1 MTCIIAKIN
10 KKEKYITMGG
20 DMLASSKVTKSIPN
34 NEKVFVPRTNNKFIV
49 GVAGSYRVMQLLQY
63 NTGLFPSDD
72 IIEKFYNGVVDME
85 FMVREFV
92 KNLKKLIDN
101 DNNENVIISI
111 LIGYEDKLFKIQ
123 SDYGVLE
130 ISNTYDA
137 IGSGFRTALGAMYV
151 LNNTPIDL
159 FEDDCYQI
167 KTALEAASVHNT
179 TVGGPFTILN
189 NIQA

>member
-63 NTGLFPSDD
+63 NTELFPPDD
-72 IIEKFYNGVVDME
+72 IIEKFYNGIVDME

-92 KNLKKLIDN
+92 KNLKKLIEK

-130 ISNTYDA
+130 ISNGYDA
-137 IGSGFRTALGAMYV
+137 IGSGARTALGAMYI
-151 LNNTPIDL
+151 LNNTQIDL
-159 FEDDCYQI
+159 IEDDNYQI
-167 KTALEAASVHNT
+167 KISLEAASTYNT
-179 TVGGPFTILN
+179 TVGAPFTILN